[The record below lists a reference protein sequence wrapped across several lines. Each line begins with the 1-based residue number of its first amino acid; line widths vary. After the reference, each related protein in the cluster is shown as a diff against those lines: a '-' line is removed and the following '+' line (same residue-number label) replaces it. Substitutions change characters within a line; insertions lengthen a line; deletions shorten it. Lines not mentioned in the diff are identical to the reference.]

1 MASKVLLFMVE
12 ALGAM
17 TEGGAVGIGT
27 AGERKVQRRKKED
40 TRRRECHPDTT
51 TTTTCSSLSSFTS
64 RRFSSLISFLVSS
77 PSSLSLSFNI
87 SILTHSFHRSYLF
100 PPFHGIFIR
109 TLSLSLSLLC
119 IKLPPGFVK

>member
-1 MASKVLLFMVE
+1 MVE

-77 PSSLSLSFNI
+77 PSRLDKCPLRDARFAGFAVTCHRLQM
-87 SILTHSFHRSYLF
+87 LTHL
-100 PPFHGIFIR
+100 
-109 TLSLSLSLLC
+109 
-119 IKLPPGFVK
+119 